1 MSTGY
6 RRSRHRPR
14 KRAIT
19 PATVLMLIAAAG
31 FLLFAVG
38 TRFGLDI
45 FGPHIAVALE
55 EFRAWLVDP
64 RWGS

>member
-1 MSTGY
+1 M
-6 RRSRHRPR
+6 SRHRQRGR

-19 PATVLMLIAAAG
+19 PATVLMLAAAAG
-31 FLLFAVG
+31 FVLFAVA

-45 FGPHIAVALE
+45 YGPQLAHALE

>member
-1 MSTGY
+1 MSG
-6 RRSRHRPR
+6 HRQRGR

-19 PATVLMLIAAAG
+19 PATVLMIAAAVG

-45 FGPHIAVALE
+45 YGPQIAAALE
-55 EFRAWLVDP
+55 QFRAWLVDP